1 MPKALQKTLLKLG
14 IAGCLALLL
23 FNYHLL
29 SLYRGD
35 VLGVPT
41 LYVMLFGLWLALI
54 IVARGIAEPGFGHI
68 SKLQRRQSEQ
78 ITHD

>member
-23 FNYHLL
+23 FNYPLL

-54 IVARGIAEPGFGHI
+54 IVARAIAEPGFGHI

>member
-23 FNYHLL
+23 FNYPLL

-35 VLGVPT
+35 VVGVPT
-41 LYVMLFGLWLALI
+41 LYVMLFGLWLVLI
-54 IVARGIAEPGFGHI
+54 VVARRIAEPGFGPI

-78 ITHD
+78 MTHD